1 MATGSGKNVSHLMTD
16 QGGEVVHSH
25 VEGTDDEYIMTN
37 LGVVIKIMWYQLLWR
52 EEEMLVG
59 EKQ

>member
-1 MATGSGKNVSHLMTD
+1 MTD